1 MDWMEIEPDV
11 EEFLENSPTVELL
24 RVSGGD
30 PGEQPHG
37 GAAAAVPLG
46 LVLLTRVAL
55 LSQLH

>member
-1 MDWMEIEPDV
+1 MEEI
-11 EEFLENSPTVELL
+11 LENSPTVKLL